1 MTGYSNENRGSIWK
15 NDKKETDKHPDFTGS
30 LNVNGVDYW
39 VSAWKRKEGANPKAP
54 ALSFTVKPKEGQ
66 GETRPLNPAIE
77 RSMRPMKQNSYAAA
91 TGKRDPISTG
101 HLDQN
106 ADGDIPF

>member
-1 MTGYSNENRGSIWK
+1 MTEYSNENRGSIWK
-15 NDKKETDKHPDFTGS
+15 NDTKTTENHPDFKGS

-54 ALSFTVKPKEGQ
+54 AMSFTVKPKEEQ
-66 GETRPLNPAIE
+66 QQSITQRATPKP
-77 RSMRPMKQNSYAAA
+77 NSYAAA

-101 HLDQN
+101 QLDRDLN
-106 ADGDIPF
+106 DDVPF